1 MIKSV
6 LMFDMMSHSSL
17 SFGPILVHLS
27 PIWSHFGS
35 SEFCKRLWSP
45 SWGFWK
51 KNIKFLHYK
60 TRCLVILQ
68 ILVWEKE
75 RWGCRWGRWIKE
87 NKKKNILFHRLS
99 TFYSDLYRCSYN
111 EVLTYIWDV
120 LVILKQGYP
129 FQGEIKEIIF
139 FFVCVHNES
148 MELIASSYQ
157 YILASIANEKHTGSL
172 HST

>member
-1 MIKSV
+1 MAFHSMIKSV

-17 SFGPILVHLS
+17 SFGPILVNLS
-27 PIWSHFGS
+27 FAKDYEVHPEAF
-35 SEFCKRLWSP
+35 E
-45 SWGFWK
+45 
-51 KNIKFLHYK
+51 KNKIKFLHYK
-60 TRCLVILQ
+60 TRWILQ

-120 LVILKQGYP
+120 LVILKQSYS
-129 FQGEIKEIIF
+129 FQGEIKE
-139 FFVCVHNES
+139 N
-148 MELIASSYQ
+148 
-157 YILASIANEKHTGSL
+157 
-172 HST
+172 